1 MKRKGEKRREIRVI
15 LEHARIDVH
24 TKKVQTQRELRGR
37 VFDISVGGAR
47 FISEKSYEVKSE
59 VYLSLLLPNGVSLS
73 DISAKV
79 VRCEPE
85 IGNYY
90 VAVEF
95 KDVDNYQQSL
105 IDDYIRAM
113 KLWDENVKKTF

>member
-1 MKRKGEKRREIRVI
+1 MKKKEERRRALRVN

-37 VFDISVGGAR
+37 VFDISAGGAR
-47 FISEKSYEVKSE
+47 FISEKPYEEKSE

-79 VRCEPE
+79 VRCELE

-95 KDVDNYQQSL
+95 VEVDGYQQSL
-105 IDDYIRAM
+105 IEDYIRAM